1 MNQPRFICYLKQI
14 LPSDS
19 NLCVCIVCMY
29 SAIRPPN
36 HHANTNCTIDIVKC
50 QYKSEHLFAFFIEY
64 DGGRATAP
72 PPYMSMC

>member
-1 MNQPRFICYLKQI
+1 MLFKTNSVISIWCKLM
-14 LPSDS
+14 
-19 NLCVCIVCMY
+19 CMY

-50 QYKSEHLFAFFIEY
+50 QYKLEHLFVIFIEY